1 MDSGH
6 NCEQTQNYSAQYDAY
21 YCAEC
26 NVWLEDTCDDRE
38 CLFCPSRP
46 EHPVNETTD

>member
-6 NCEQTQNYSAQYDAY
+6 NCELTQKYSVEYDTY
-21 YCAEC
+21 YCEEC
-26 NVWLEDTCDDRE
+26 NKWLEDTCDDRE

-46 EHPVNETTD
+46 LTPVNKTAV